1 MDQKILKSEL
11 SKSLTEEEMISLKT
25 EQSILQANFDLRGR
39 TLDAVGEM
47 AKQSQELTFE
57 SEKDKKLRD
66 LILATAKKTEI
77 TETERKDLIEQT
89 QSLLSESTGQI
100 RLALEKSI
108 QGLSIEEDKT
118 KALIEQLR
126 ILGLIRGEASVINQ
140 ITASQDIAAKG
151 KFRKESFDESE
162 SAARAISER
171 ELARLNRSRGAQ
183 TILGGERLAKLAAR
197 DAVLD
202 AKSNAVIQSTNL
214 KNRQKDRATDL
225 IEKGLSD
232 EAISKLAKDKRFDQD
247 SFVSAGNVV
256 DQLGLGILK
265 EAEKLA
271 LNETDRAAIK
281 EFIKEIEDQ
290 NSSLK
295 RQSEA
300 TIKNAEANEKA
311 AGFFAKSAAQLSQ
324 DLATELRRGGIQG
337 GIDAKMIVDP
347 AQRAKALLSE
357 RSRGA
362 RANALDDQ
370 NFKEFR
376 RLVEEDQFAG
386 QLIDAS
392 AQFAQNIGNAMTQAI
407 AKGEDLGD
415 LLLGV
420 ASSFFNTI
428 SQAFM
433 QKAVNNI
440 ISGFNAGGQVRGG
453 SGNRDDVPALLT
465 GGEFVMKKS
474 SVKKYGP
481 SFMAALNA
489 GAVPTMQ
496 RGGLFTPGTYGQG
509 AMKGKDNLLDFA
521 TQGFTTGNFDK
532 VRGGSGFASV
542 NLAPQSAALTM
553 FGRRNSPAFQ
563 REQASKEAAFGLF
576 TQQANKE
583 AELKEQKKQ
592 ASRGL
597 LGSIG
602 SALFSFGFNS
612 LTDLFSKKATGGSIP
627 YTSGV
632 DTVPTMLSG
641 GEFVMNAA
649 ATQRIGRGNLNALNS
664 GAGGGSGEVVG
675 KLDELIAVSDNSGE
689 TVINITVNSDGTS
702 NSQGNGD
709 DQQNSL
715 ATKIKD
721 VVRQVIDDEKRLG
734 GSLRQARA

>member
-1 MDQKILKSEL
+1 MPTPLK
-11 SKSLTEEEMISLKT
+11 
-25 EQSILQANFDLRGR
+25 
-39 TLDAVGEM
+39 
-47 AKQSQELTFE
+47 
-57 SEKDKKLRD
+57 
-66 LILATAKKTEI
+66 
-77 TETERKDLIEQT
+77 
-89 QSLLSESTGQI
+89 
-100 RLALEKSI
+100 
-108 QGLSIEEDKT
+108 
-118 KALIEQLR
+118 
-126 ILGLIRGEASVINQ
+126 
-140 ITASQDIAAKG
+140 
-151 KFRKESFDESE
+151 
-162 SAARAISER
+162 
-171 ELARLNRSRGAQ
+171 
-183 TILGGERLAKLAAR
+183 
-197 DAVLD
+197 
-202 AKSNAVIQSTNL
+202 
-214 KNRQKDRATDL
+214 
-225 IEKGLSD
+225 
-232 EAISKLAKDKRFDQD
+232 
-247 SFVSAGNVV
+247 
-256 DQLGLGILK
+256 
-265 EAEKLA
+265 
-271 LNETDRAAIK
+271 
-281 EFIKEIEDQ
+281 
-290 NSSLK
+290 
-295 RQSEA
+295 
-300 TIKNAEANEKA
+300 
-311 AGFFAKSAAQLSQ
+311 
-324 DLATELRRGGIQG
+324 
-337 GIDAKMIVDP
+337 
-347 AQRAKALLSE
+347 
-357 RSRGA
+357 
-362 RANALDDQ
+362 
-370 NFKEFR
+370 
-376 RLVEEDQFAG
+376 
-386 QLIDAS
+386 
-392 AQFAQNIGNAMTQAI
+392 
-407 AKGEDLGD
+407 D
-415 LLLGV
+415 LLLGA
-420 ASSFFNTI
+420 ASGFFNTL

-440 ISGFNAGGQVRGG
+440 VSGFNAGGKVRGG

-474 SVKKYGP
+474 SVNKYGS

-583 AELKEQKKQ
+583 EELKERNAMAKK
-592 ASRGL
+592 GL
-597 LGSIG
+597 LASVG